1 LKYKK
6 RIKLI
11 KTLYFLIALFSLF
24 SIADTSAQI
33 SLVKISEAMVYDS
46 PPFKECH
53 ASSIV
58 EVTPNQFLIAA
69 FGGSKEGKDD
79 VSIWLSH
86 SDKNE
91 WKAPQLIDRGV
102 SLHQELFPCWNPVLF
117 QSQAGTL
124 SLFYKVGPSPREWW
138 GMVKTSDDRGNTW
151 SEGKRLAQD
160 ILGPIKNKP
169 VQLRD
174 GTILSP
180 SSTETRTSEGL
191 SWKVHIEKSTNDGR
205 SWTKIPI
212 DPTTEFDVIQPS
224 ILLLGEKRLQILCR
238 SRNNSLMQAFSEDN
252 GNSWG
257 PVTRTDLPNPNAGTD
272 AITLSNGYHLLVYNP
287 TQNGK
292 NGRSKLSVA
301 LSQTGKDWEE
311 VLFLENEKKGE
322 FSYPAVIESADG
334 KVHISYTYNRRNIK
348 HVVLEINERMD

>member
-1 LKYKK
+1 MPTLKV
-6 RIKLI
+6 IFALVPI
-11 KTLYFLIALFSLF
+11 LSFVFLPTLSSQF
-24 SIADTSAQI
+24 
-33 SLVKISEAMVYDS
+33 SLVKRSDVMVYLA

-53 ASSIV
+53 ASTII
-58 EVTPNQFLIAA
+58 EVSDNKFLIAA

-86 SDKNE
+86 GHGSE
-91 WKAPQLIDRGV
+91 WQAPQLIDSGE
-102 SLHQELFPCWNPVLF
+102 SADKELYPCWNPVLF

-138 GMVKTSDDRGNTW
+138 GMVKTSEDQGKTW
-151 SEGKRLAQD
+151 SEGKRLPQD

-169 VQLRD
+169 IQLSD

-191 SWKVHIEKSTNDGR
+191 NWKAHLEKSNDDGK

-212 DPTTEFDVIQPS
+212 DPQTEFNVIQPS
-224 ILLLGEKRLQILCR
+224 LLLLGDQRLQILCR
-238 SRNNSLMQAFSEDN
+238 SRENSIIQAFSEDN
-252 GNSWG
+252 GDSWG
-257 PVTRTDLPNPNAGTD
+257 PMTRTDLPNPNSGTD

-287 TQNGK
+287 TVRGK

-301 LSQTGKDWEE
+301 LSKTGNDWEE
-311 VLFLENEKKGE
+311 LLSLENEKKGE
-322 FSYPAVIESADG
+322 FSYPSVIESTDG
-334 KVHISYTYNRRNIK
+334 KIHISYTHNRRNIK
-348 HVVLEINERMD
+348 HVILELN